1 MATELLYQ
9 KLLLIR
15 AEDQHW
21 SFLHPAMATYP
32 PRSCAPI
39 PFKVIEE
46 QEDHPSPRRIEDYDN
61 FISTLPLEKGWVPSR
76 KYQGFWYPEG
86 FLLGAMAIQQRFK
99 ARPDDLFLISFPK
112 SGTTWLK
119 ALAFATM
126 TRKQYPLARHPLL
139 SLNPHDC
146 VAYMDE
152 LFAIGQA
159 SKVEAL
165 PSPRIL
171 ATHMPYSWLPDSVA
185 GSGCRIIYIA
195 RDPKDA
201 LVSYWH
207 FIVERSRSPQMKKIP
222 FMEAFETFCEGKV
235 PFGPI
240 WDHSLEYWRES
251 LKRTEKVLFLRYE
264 GLLEDPVANV
274 KRLAEFVGC
283 PFSEEEQEGGMVEE
297 IVRLCSI
304 ENMKSLEVN
313 KDGKHGPIYPVAK
326 SSFFRKG
333 TKGDW
338 RNHMS
343 LEMARRLDVI
353 IEEKLQGSGLT
364 GWSSQA

>member
-1 MATELLYQ
+1 
-9 KLLLIR
+9 
-15 AEDQHW
+15 
-21 SFLHPAMATYP
+21 MATYP
-32 PRSCAPI
+32 PRSGAPI

-46 QEDHPSPRRIEDYDN
+46 QEDHPSQPRLEDYDD
-61 FISTLPLEKGWVPSR
+61 FISTLPFEKGSVPSR

-86 FLLGAMAIQQRFK
+86 FLPGAMAIQQRFK
-99 ARPDDLFLISFPK
+99 ARPDDLFLVSFPK

-119 ALAFATM
+119 ALVFATM

-146 VAYMDE
+146 VAYIE
-152 LFAIGQA
+152 ERFAIGQA

-171 ATHMPYSWLPDSVA
+171 STHMPYSLLQDSVA

-201 LVSYWH
+201 LVSFWH
-207 FIVERSRSPQMKKIP
+207 FTQKSSPKLNKIP
-222 FMEAFETFCEGKV
+222 FTEAFEAFCEGKF

-240 WDHSLEYWRES
+240 WDHLLGWWRES
-251 LKRTEKVLFLRYE
+251 LKRPEKVLFLKYE
-264 GLLEDPVANV
+264 GLLEEPVANV

-283 PFSEEEQEGGMVEE
+283 PFSEEEEEGGMVEE
-297 IVRLCSI
+297 IVRLCSM
-304 ENMKSLEVN
+304 ESMKSLEVN
-313 KDGKHGPIYPVAK
+313 KVRKHGPIYQFAN

-333 TKGDW
+333 VKGDW

-343 LEMARRLDVI
+343 PEMARRLDVI